1 MNIDLCSPNCVTT
14 SIQPEQHSEGISVYS
29 PSKVLASITSAKRR
43 AVGKCRI
50 PVRKQLNAKGFVK
63 RPRNGFF
70 TFLADFT
77 TAYRYSFPK
86 RPVLVKVA
94 ADCWRA
100 MGEHERKDFLDRSAA
115 ECHMYH
121 EMKEIMN
128 PRKLDLGAETDSV
141 SSGRHSLEVPK
152 TGNSS
157 INVIELPAHTG
168 STRSLAQ
175 AADDLTI
182 AERSED
188 IMKLLTL
195 V

>member
-1 MNIDLCSPNCVTT
+1 M
-14 SIQPEQHSEGISVYS
+14 YS

-43 AVGKCRI
+43 AVGKCRV

-86 RPVLVKVA
+86 RPILVKVA

-100 MGEHERKDFLDRSAA
+100 MGKHERKDFLDRSAA

-121 EMKEIMN
+121 ELKGIMIN
-128 PRKLDLGAETDSV
+128 PRKLDQGAETDLV
-141 SSGRHSLEVPK
+141 FSGRHSLEVPK

-157 INVIELPAHTG
+157 ISVIQLPAHTG
-168 STRSLAQ
+168 STRSLAH
-175 AADDLTI
+175 AGDDLTI
-182 AERSED
+182 VERSED